1 MNELKNE
8 EIKFNTICEE
18 WLAFKK
24 NKVKQSTYLN
34 YKFIINKHLQS
45 NFGDK
50 TLEYFKSYDLNE
62 YIDNLKQSLV
72 NKTIRDI
79 ISVLKSIL
87 RYSERKYDMDFK
99 LDLVSCPMIYPR
111 EIEVFNEKEKQKLEK
126 YLLASENLKD
136 LGILIS
142 LFSGLRIGEVCSLKW
157 SNIDLE
163 SKLIYVN
170 HTMQRIYIS
179 KNKTKVIV
187 TEPKTKKS
195 IRKIP
200 ISKTLYNKLKQIGS
214 NHSKDDYILTRRY
227 RKVYR
232 TSCL

>member
-1 MNELKNE
+1 MSKLKKK

-24 NKVKQSTYLN
+24 NKVKESTYLN
-34 YKFIINKHLQS
+34 YKFMINKHLK
-45 NFGDK
+45 NDFGDS
-50 TLEYFKSYDLNE
+50 TLSYFKSYNLNE

-79 ISVLKSIL
+79 ISILKSIL
-87 RYSERKYDMDFK
+87 RYAERKYDMDFK
-99 LDLVSCPMIYPR
+99 LDLVSCPMVYPR
-111 EIEVFNEKEKQKLEK
+111 EIKVFNEKEKQKLEK
-126 YLLASENLKD
+126 YLLASKNLKD
-136 LGILIS
+136 IGILIS
-142 LFSGLRIGEVCSLKW
+142 LFSGLRIGEICSLKW

-170 HTMQRIYIS
+170 HTIQRIYIS
-179 KNKTKVIV
+179 KNETKVIV

-200 ISKTLYNKLKQIGS
+200 ISKTLYNKLKQVSS
-214 NHSKDDYILTRRY
+214 NYSNDDYVLTR
-227 RKVYR
+227 KCKKIHR

>member
-8 EIKFNTICEE
+8 EIKFNDVCEE

-34 YKFIINKHLQS
+34 YKFIINKHLKS
-45 NFGDK
+45 CFEDK
-50 TLEYFKSYDLNE
+50 ILLYFKDYDLNE
-62 YIDNLKQSLV
+62 FIDNLKESLV

-87 RYSERKYDMDFK
+87 RYAERKYDMDFK
-99 LDLVSCPMIYPR
+99 LDLVSCPMIYQK

-126 YLLASENLKD
+126 YLLASNDLKNV
-136 LGILIS
+136 GVLIS
-142 LFSGLRIGEVCSLKW
+142 LFSGLRIGEVCALKW

-170 HTMQRIYIS
+170 HTMQRVYID

-200 ISKTLYNKLKQIGS
+200 ISKTLYDKLKKLS
-214 NHSKDDYILTRRY
+214 VDYSKDAYVLTRR
-227 RKVYR
+227 
-232 TSCL
+232 